1 MTKLILLY
9 AKIIILSLDGA
20 FLGFFRVQLVRLIE
34 ATGSVWITIGL
45 SSVGIALGF
54 ITIFLL
60 AGFFITHPW
69 GKFFVP
75 LLTLLGSMIVFTL
88 FIGAQETDLLFSN
101 SHHDLYGLLR
111 ILRNQRNVA

>member
-1 MTKLILLY
+1 MRRSLY
-9 AKIIILSLDGA
+9 CLWMGPFWV
-20 FLGFFRVQLVRLIE
+20 FLGVQLVRLIE

-69 GKFFVP
+69 GEFFVA

-88 FIGAQETDLLFSN
+88 FIGAQEQTYYLATAIMIYMDCFAFTQSKKCGIKPTAKN
-101 SHHDLYGLLR
+101 
-111 ILRNQRNVA
+111 